1 MHIDLIFYIMV
12 NQYFSNNI
20 VRIEI
25 QNNPILTKLN
35 SNQKESKKFD
45 YKIYNSLNIFSLQ
58 DKKSMKLEESLQE
71 NESLLI
77 LSKKKNDIISK
88 NEEEINKLFT
98 NFEIT
103 QSLIIE
109 KNREI
114 ENFSPEIEQYLPQK
128 TNIFQKIFRKATKVP
143 TIANNELPENI
154 NKLSKNTLFKLQDDE
169 IIEKILNNKNIF
181 ILNLWQNLPMKE
193 KFRLWFENDGEKH
206 FSTFHRVIIWFI
218 LYLFT

>member
-1 MHIDLIFYIMV
+1 M

-20 VRIEI
+20 VRIES

-45 YKIYNSLNIFSLQ
+45 KIYNSLNIFSLQ
-58 DKKSMKLEESLQE
+58 DKKSMKIEESLQE
-71 NESLLI
+71 NESLLF
-77 LSKKKNDIISK
+77 LSKKKNDLISK

-114 ENFSPEIEQYLPQK
+114 ENFSPEVEQYLPQK
-128 TNIFQKIFRKATKVP
+128 TNIFQKIFRKATRVP
-143 TIANNELPENI
+143 TLANNDLPENVA
-154 NKLSKNTLFKLQDDE
+154 KLSKNTLLKLQDDE
-169 IIEKILNNKNIF
+169 IIEKIVINKNIF

-193 KFRLWFENDGEKH
+193 KFRLWFENEGEIKH
-206 FSTFHRVIIWFI
+206 FSTFHRVIIWYFLDKFI
-218 LYLFT
+218 FKL